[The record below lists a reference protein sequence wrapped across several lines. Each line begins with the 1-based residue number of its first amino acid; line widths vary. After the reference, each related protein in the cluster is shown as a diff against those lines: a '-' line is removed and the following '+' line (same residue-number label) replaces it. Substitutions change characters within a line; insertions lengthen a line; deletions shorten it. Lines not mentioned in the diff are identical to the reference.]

1 MSQAVAWSVG
11 KDPDLMVEVWSTGA
25 LVGAVLEALLEEP
38 EKLQLALKALGA
50 SKAA

>member
-1 MSQAVAWSVG
+1 MSQGVEWSVG
-11 KDPDLMVEVWSTGA
+11 KDPDLIVEVWSTAA
-25 LVGAVLEALLEEP
+25 LIGAVLEALLEEP